1 MATLFQAITN
11 DPSPTRAPLAPWRT
25 ILAFVVLTYAS
36 SWAIWVGGW
45 ILGGRPE
52 ALTDPRMMFAVYAGS
67 FAPGIIAGVL
77 AAREGRRTFVT
88 WLRGF
93 VRFRCGWQAY
103 AAALLPLPIAFA
115 ALTWLLGYTP
125 QIKQGGQPTILFY
138 LTLFPISI
146 FNGVAT
152 AIMGA
157 GPLGEEGGWRGYL
170 LPKLLDRMG
179 ELRASVMIGM
189 IWALWHLPVMAMFVD
204 WREGTSLAFY
214 LPTYIIGVVALSYI
228 FTVVW
233 RLGRGSL
240 VPCIWLHGL
249 VNAIGGLAFNHRA
262 WNSPW
267 SQEASIWHSLVVFW
281 IVAFAFWA
289 AHHFSKSSRTNG
301 CDTGYTGPLAL

>member
-1 MATLFQAITN
+1 MATFVPLIAR
-11 DPSPTRAPLAPWRT
+11 DPTSTRALFATWRAV
-25 ILAFVVLTYAS
+25 LAFVVLTYAL
-36 SWAIWVGGW
+36 SWSIWASGW
-45 ILGGRPE
+45 LLADRP
-52 ALTDPRMMFAVYAGS
+52 AAFGDARMMVALYAGS
-67 FAPGIIAGVL
+67 FAPGVIAGVL
-77 AAREGRRTFVT
+77 AVREGRRTFLD

-93 VRFRCGWQAY
+93 VRFRCGWQVY
-103 AAALLPLPIAFA
+103 AAALMPLPIAFA

-170 LPKLLDRMG
+170 LPKLLDRVG

-249 VNAIGGLAFNHRA
+249 VNAIGALAFNHRA
-262 WNSPW
+262 WNSSW

-281 IVAFAFWA
+281 IVAFGLWA
-289 AHHFSKSSRTNG
+289 THHFSKSSRTNSV
-301 CDTGYTGPLAL
+301 TTERL

>member
-1 MATLFQAITN
+1 MIASIQSIVA
-11 DPSPTRAPLAPWRT
+11 DPSSTRAPLATWRSV
-25 ILAFVVLTYAS
+25 IAFVGLTYAL
-36 SWAIWVGGW
+36 SWSIWAGGW
-45 ILGGRPE
+45 LLAGRPE
-52 ALTDPRMMFAVYAGS
+52 AVGDTRIAVAIYAGS

-77 AAREGRRTFVT
+77 AAREGRRTFLA
-88 WLRGF
+88 WLGGF
-93 VRFRCGWQAY
+93 VRLRGGWRAY
-103 AAALLPLPIAFA
+103 AVALLPLPIAFA

-125 QIKQGGQPTILFY
+125 HVKPGGLPAIFFY

-146 FNGVAT
+146 FNGAAT

-170 LPKLLDRMG
+170 LPKLLGRMG
-179 ELRASVMIGM
+179 ELPASALIGV

-204 WREGTSLAFY
+204 WREGTSLVFY
-214 LPTYIIGVVALSYI
+214 LPTYVIGLVALSYI

-262 WNSPW
+262 WNSSW
-267 SQEASIWHSLVVFW
+267 SQEASVWHSLMAFWVV
-281 IVAFAFWA
+281 ALGLWA
-289 AHHFSKSSRTNG
+289 AHHSVKGSRTAG
-301 CDTGYTGPLAL
+301 VKTERL